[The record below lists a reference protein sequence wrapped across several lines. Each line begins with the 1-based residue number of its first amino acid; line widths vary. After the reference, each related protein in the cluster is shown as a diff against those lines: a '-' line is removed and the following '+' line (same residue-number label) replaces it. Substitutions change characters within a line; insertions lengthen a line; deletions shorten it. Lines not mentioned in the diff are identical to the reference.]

1 MTAAKKP
8 QATATAAKKPQ
19 ATATAV
25 KPGAEEEEEKPGL
38 KSGDEIKV
46 KNISG
51 KTLNLVNGP
60 IEKDK
65 VGTATVAEYSNFHKF
80 LEKV

>member
-25 KPGAEEEEEKPGL
+25 KPGAEEEEKPGL